1 MKTAVYPGS
10 FDPITYGHL
19 DIIKRASKY
28 FDRVIVCIMVNE
40 RKKYYLDID
49 ERVSLVKETTKEYSN
64 VEVDHYEGLLV
75 DYYKEKDADVVVK
88 GLRAISDFEYEFQM
102 DLTNKKMN
110 EQFETFFMMTSN
122 EYSYLS
128 SSLVKEILKF
138 NGDISILVP
147 EVVEKVL
154 LKKEGK

>member
-1 MKTAVYPGS
+1 
-10 FDPITYGHL
+10 
-19 DIIKRASKY
+19 
-28 FDRVIVCIMVNE
+28 
-40 RKKYYLDID
+40 
-49 ERVSLVKETTKEYSN
+49 
-64 VEVDHYEGLLV
+64 VDHYEGLLV

-147 EVVEKVL
+147 EVVKKVL